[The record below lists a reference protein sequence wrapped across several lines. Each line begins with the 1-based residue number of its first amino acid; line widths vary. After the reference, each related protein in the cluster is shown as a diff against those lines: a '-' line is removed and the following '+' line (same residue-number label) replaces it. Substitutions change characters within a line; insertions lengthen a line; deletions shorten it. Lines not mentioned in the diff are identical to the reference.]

1 MLSSAGVRSL
11 SERDAETL
19 NSKVAVNFR
28 RADALRR
35 RAGIPGAT
43 LGVTLGGR
51 AVIRGFG
58 VVRAGGRERV
68 TPRTLFQIGSITKTF
83 VAALL
88 CRLRREGRLDL
99 DRPIVR
105 YLRGFRLADAG
116 AARGLTLRHI
126 LTHRGGWGGDYFDDT
141 GRGNG
146 ALAEFVGRLTRLP
159 QLSPL
164 GSVWAYN
171 NTGFCIAGRVVEVV
185 ARMPFE
191 DAMARWVFGPAGLQ
205 NAFFF
210 ADEAIDHPFATG
222 HDIVRGRAVPA
233 APWAMA
239 RSAHPAGGIVTDMV
253 GLLRFA
259 DAHLRGRFLTAG
271 DRAML
276 FARHGEAG
284 CGVDSMGLSWM
295 RDPVGGET
303 LLWHSGA
310 TNGQTAHLCLIP
322 ARGFAFAGLTNA
334 GGAGPFLRGVQES
347 LLSSLFGLVRR
358 PSSAVPVEPRSLRQ
372 YLGTYE
378 AQLARLTLVRERGA
392 LVVHSR
398 AKGGFP
404 KVESPP
410 LPSPPPVRLEFVGED
425 RVRFAGASGPLSE
438 GEFLRSADGS
448 VAWLRLSGRLHARRG

>member
-1 MLSSAGVRSL
+1 M
-11 SERDAETL
+11 RDAENL
-19 NSKVAVNFR
+19 NSKVAANFR

-35 RAGIPGAT
+35 RARIPGAA
-43 LGVTLGGR
+43 LGVSLGGR
-51 AVIRGFG
+51 AVMRGFG
-58 VVRAGGRERV
+58 VARSDGREPV

-99 DRPIVR
+99 DRPVMR
-105 YLRGFRLADAG
+105 YLPDFRLSDAG
-116 AARGLTLRHI
+116 AARALTLRHV

-141 GRGNG
+141 GRGDG
-146 ALAEFVGRLTRLP
+146 ALAEFVRRLARLP
-159 QLSPL
+159 QLTPL

-171 NTGFCIAGRVVEVV
+171 NAGFCVAGRVVEAVT
-185 ARMPFE
+185 RMPFE
-191 DAMARWVFGPAGLQ
+191 AAMARWVFGPTGLEK
-205 NAFFF
+205 AFFF
-210 ADEAIDHPFATG
+210 SDDVIDHSFATG

-259 DAHLRGRFLTAG
+259 EAHLRGRFLTAG
-271 DRAML
+271 DRSML
-276 FARHGEAG
+276 FARQSDAG
-284 CGVDSMGLSWM
+284 CGVDSMGLAWM
-295 RDPVGGET
+295 RDPVDGET
-303 LLWHSGA
+303 LLWHGGA

-322 ARGFAFAGLTNA
+322 SRGVAFAGLANA
-334 GGAGPFLRGVQES
+334 AGAGPFLRGVQES
-347 LLSSLFGLVRR
+347 LLSSLFGLARR
-358 PSSAVPVEPRSLRQ
+358 RSGVVPVDPDRLRQ
-372 YLGTYE
+372 YLGGYE
-378 AQLARLTLVRERGA
+378 AQLMRLTLVRERGA

-404 KVESPP
+404 KVDSPP
-410 LPSPPPVRLEFVGED
+410 LPSPPPARLEFIGED

-448 VAWLRLSGRLHARRG
+448 IAWLRLSGRLHARKD